1 MGLSGLTIEK
11 RKEDWKMTETENMV
25 NETEGKAKA
34 VKALPEGAIYL
45 QTMPKGKSFEAYG
58 LGDFRILDLAIPA
71 EKAAAMAIM
80 EHVAEMESDPKFGGF
95 ELYLDNRLTDADTL
109 NSGSIVFDGKEIGAK
124 DDSALAFISMTYVPQ
139 MDEFYAASH
148 ERTRRVL
155 QRLLADYVGGITR
168 KHLKLDDDGKLVI
181 KDTIPIDPKDLLS
194 SGARVSSKDA
204 YMWLLLAI
212 AQIKLS
218 AKIKIRTPELRMC
231 LTSSSYAKNSAFRS
245 LEEQGVFMET
255 LTAIRKMLGQTS
267 DPGFMT
273 RTVDVLK
280 KTEAKRADEITAEF
294 IEAWHKSGQI
304 DRIIS
309 DRDITEVKKKAAE
322 NLSSDE
328 RAALETLF
336 G

>member
-1 MGLSGLTIEK
+1 MS
-11 RKEDWKMTETENMV
+11 DTENME
-25 NETEGKAKA
+25 NMEATEATASKKAEKP
-34 VKALPEGAIYL
+34 LPEGAIAL
-45 QTMPKGKSFEAYG
+45 QTLPKGKAFEVYQ
-58 LGDFRILDLAIPA
+58 LGDYRILDLAIPA
-71 EKAAAMAIM
+71 EKAAAMAMM
-80 EHVAEMESDPKFGGF
+80 EHIAELESDPKLGGF
-95 ELYLDNRLTDADTL
+95 ELYLDNRLTEADSL
-109 NSGSIVFDGKEIGAK
+109 SVGSIVFDGKEIGAK
-124 DDSALAFISMTYVPQ
+124 DDSALAFISMTYVPE
-139 MDEFYAASH
+139 MNAFYEASH

-155 QRLLADYVGGITR
+155 QKLLADFVGGITR

-204 YMWLLLAI
+204 YIWLLLAI

-245 LEEQGVFMET
+245 LEDQGVFMET
-255 LTAIRKMLGQTS
+255 LTAIRKMLSQTV
-267 DPGFMT
+267 DAEFMS
-273 RTVDVLK
+273 RTVEVLK
-280 KTEAKRADEITAEF
+280 KTEAKRADEITPEF

-309 DRDITEVKKKAAE
+309 DRDITEVKKKAAA
-322 NLSSDE
+322 NLSGDE
-328 RAALETLF
+328 QAALETLF